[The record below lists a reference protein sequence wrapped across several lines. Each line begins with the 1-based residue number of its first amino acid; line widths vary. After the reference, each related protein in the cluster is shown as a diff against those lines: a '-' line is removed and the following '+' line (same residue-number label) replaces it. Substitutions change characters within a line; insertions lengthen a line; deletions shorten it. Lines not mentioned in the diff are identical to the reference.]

1 MKKYIPNSPQ
11 AVART
16 IAMFMLAD
24 GDIDPSEIEALEWL
38 SLYEGVGIERKEF
51 INVLKEYFDDLAD
64 EIEANGTVNLLN
76 PVRVDNVLND
86 VTDHKKRL
94 ATLAISLNMCKGDH
108 ALNEP
113 EMALLQHAMNHW
125 QISLDHLKES
135 IETLSF
141 K

>member
-1 MKKYIPNSPQ
+1 MKKYTPNSPE
-11 AVART
+11 AIART

-24 GDIDPSEIEALEWL
+24 GDIDPSELEALEWL
-38 SLYEGVGIERKEF
+38 SLYESIGIERKEF
-51 INVLKEYFDDLAD
+51 ITVLKDYFDDLTD

-76 PVRVDNVLND
+76 PVRVDDVLTG

-94 ATLAISLNMCKGDH
+94 ATLAIAIDMCKSDH

-113 EMALLQHAMNHW
+113 EMALLQHAMSRW

-135 IETLSF
+135 IAALTF